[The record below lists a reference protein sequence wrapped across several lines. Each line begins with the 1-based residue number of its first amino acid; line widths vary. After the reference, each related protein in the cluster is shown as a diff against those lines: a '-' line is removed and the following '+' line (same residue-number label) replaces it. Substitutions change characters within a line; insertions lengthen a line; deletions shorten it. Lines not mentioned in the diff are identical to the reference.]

1 MCFKRLGLIFLLLIA
16 MIFSSSCTLKPD
28 AKVIECSNIFF
39 KCSESNCENQCGKIA
54 TEKGKVMTSSESVND
69 GSGCW
74 CEYEDPESK
83 IDYEEEGIKEI
94 DVKEEQSDSIFAKLF
109 G

>member
-1 MCFKRLGLIFLLLIA
+1 M
-16 MIFSSSCTLKPD
+16 KPD

-39 KCSESNCENQCGKIA
+39 KCDDRDCQDQCGKIA
-54 TEKGKVMTSSESVND
+54 TAKGKVLTKSESVND

-83 IDYEEEGIKEI
+83 IET
-94 DVKEEQSDSIFAKLF
+94 QSSLISDIL

>member
-1 MCFKRLGLIFLLLIA
+1 MKQNRFYLLFLLIFLILTA
-16 MIFSSSCTLKPD
+16 TACTMKPD

-39 KCSESNCENQCGKIA
+39 KCDINDCQDQCGKIA
-54 TEKGKVMTSSESVND
+54 TEKGKVLTKSEAVND

-83 IDYEEEGIKEI
+83 IEFNDLILE
-94 DVKEEQSDSIFAKLF
+94 D
-109 G
+109 

>member
-1 MCFKRLGLIFLLLIA
+1 MKILRYLFLSIAIISLLLVGC
-16 MIFSSSCTLKPD
+16 SSKPD

-39 KCSESNCENQCGKIA
+39 NCNDNNCENQCGKIA
-54 TEKGKVMTSSESVND
+54 TEKGKVLTGSESVND

-83 IDYEEEGIKEI
+83 IIEEEKKENNT
-94 DVKEEQSDSIFAKLF
+94 E
-109 G
+109 